1 MRADATVFTES
12 APGIISVTGA
22 APAWTPL
29 SKRMATV
36 EAVCRRAVGEGLA
49 KSASIHL
56 TVHVSK
62 PPREPDAVEC
72 VRHATIRLD
81 SDADTE
87 GVLEALADIFRNR
100 PDVEFDIE
108 AQEEGGSL

>member
-1 MRADATVFTES
+1 MQADATIFTKS
-12 APGIISVTGA
+12 APGIISVKGA

-29 SKRMATV
+29 SERMATI
-36 EAVCRRAVGEGLA
+36 EAVCRRAVEEGLA

-56 TVHVSK
+56 MVRVSK

-87 GVLEALADIFRNR
+87 GVLETLAEIFRNR

-108 AQEEGGSL
+108 TREEGRSL